1 MWGLG
6 TCTILTPLGLLSLVF
21 IKSCRKEEKEEKDFD
36 EESG

>member
-1 MWGLG
+1 M
-6 TCTILTPLGLLSLVF
+6 LTPLGLLSLVF